1 MGREKDSNFTSSKL
15 ESVVTVVSQG
25 LSVRNIKTI
34 IYFQFHYCMGMEREL
49 MRNHFPSLDNF
60 ASGETAS
67 FSCSEVAGPISL
79 WHACFTYTESHGYLY
94 LPIHFL
100 EAG

>member
-34 IYFQFHYCMGMEREL
+34 IYFKFHYCMGMER
-49 MRNHFPSLDNF
+49 
-60 ASGETAS
+60 
-67 FSCSEVAGPISL
+67 
-79 WHACFTYTESHGYLY
+79 
-94 LPIHFL
+94 
-100 EAG
+100 